1 MTARSLAA
9 VGAVL
14 KSVTLEQAQE
24 LARLALTAPDALD
37 AKSWV
42 RAKLPILEELGL

>member
-1 MTARSLAA
+1 MTPRSLAA
-9 VGAVL
+9 VGIVL

-24 LARLALTAPDALD
+24 LARPALTDPDALD
-37 AKSWV
+37 MRSWV